1 MACIVF
7 ARGTR
12 ENRGVKNRHEHFM
25 DLALASAY
33 RGISRGEGGPFGACI
48 VRRGEVVAVAH
59 NRVLVTRN
67 PTQHAEVCAIGL
79 ASKRLG
85 THVLAGCDIY
95 STTEPCPMCFAAIHW
110 ARLRRVYFGTSIPD
124 VQRLGFNEL
133 TISNRA
139 LKRLGKSP
147 LVLYPGVA
155 REACRELLL
164 DWQALPHKQTY

>member
-1 MACIVF
+1 M
-7 ARGTR
+7 R
-12 ENRGVKNRHEHFM
+12 
-25 DLALASAY
+25 LAIADAL
-33 RGISRGEGGPFGACI
+33 RGITRGEGGPFGACI
-48 VRRGEVVAVAH
+48 VKRGKLVALGH

-110 ARLRRVYFGTSIPD
+110 AKLRRVYFGTSVPD

-133 TISNRA
+133 TISNRT

-147 LVLYPGVA
+147 LELHPGLL
-155 REACRELLL
+155 REECSALLR
-164 DWQALPHKQTY
+164 DWQALPNKQTY